1 MTQKYSDNLQ
11 EVDTT
16 VEVPPVHDEESD
28 DDTEAHTLIGN
39 VEKKSKPSC
48 LKRTCKVTL
57 ALAATTMFIV
67 MLVQLWTNYGDFIEK
82 RVFSPTMVAAGTFT
96 REGPVNTYVMKYH
109 MWEED
114 TLHIKMKVPE
124 NPLVQVEGDVEW
136 GEDCL
141 LVNSSRQNVSIIV
154 WSLWTE

>member
-1 MTQKYSDNLQ
+1 MTQKYSDDL
-11 EVDTT
+11 EGAAAS
-16 VEVPPVHDEESD
+16 VEVPPVPDDDSD

-67 MLVQLWTNYGDFIEK
+67 MLVQLWTNYGDYIEN
-82 RVFSPTMVAAGTFT
+82 RVFSPNVVAAGTFT
-96 REGPVNTYVMKYH
+96 RERAVNTYVLKYH
-109 MWEED
+109 KWEED
-114 TLHIKMKVPE
+114 TLHIKMTVPE
-124 NPLVQVEGDVEW
+124 NPLVQVKGEFEW

-141 LVNSSRQNVSIIV
+141 LVNSTAPNVTVMV
-154 WSLWTE
+154 WSLWSE